1 MTTCEMKSFLCFIL
15 LVLMF
20 CGGCRSRKET
30 HVVSRSDL
38 QSAASLEARRLDS
51 VFLSKSIGYRLNID
65 FYPPTDSALSMNVSA
80 IQAENGLPMIH
91 GAVRRVTVETE
102 RNATVARAVSDTV
115 AVHRREVVSETTE
128 KTEEKEAEKGQN
140 LPLILAIAAFA
151 AAMMIYFDYSRNK

>member
-1 MTTCEMKSFLCFIL
+1 MI
-15 LVLMF
+15 

-65 FYPPTDSALSMNVSA
+65 FYPPQDSALPMNVSA
-80 IQAENGLPMIH
+80 IQAESGLPMIH

-140 LPLILAIAAFA
+140 LPWVLAIAAFA
-151 AAMMIYFDYSRNK
+151 AAMICLFNLSRNK

>member
-1 MTTCEMKSFLCFIL
+1 MKRFFTFIL
-15 LVLMF
+15 LVLMI

-51 VFLSKSIGYRLNID
+51 VFLSTSICYRLNID
-65 FYPPTDSALSMNVSA
+65 FYPPQDSALPMNVSA

-91 GAVRRVTVETE
+91 CAVRRVTVETE
-102 RNATVARAVSDTV
+102 RNTTATLAVSDTMS
-115 AVHRREVVSETTE
+115 VHQREVVSETTE

-140 LPLILAIAAFA
+140 LPWVLAIAAFA
-151 AAMMIYFDYSRNK
+151 AAMICLFSYTRNKI

>member
-1 MTTCEMKSFLCFIL
+1 MKRFFTFIL
-15 LVLMF
+15 LVLMIVCF
-20 CGGCRSRKET
+20 GCRSHKAVSET
-30 HVVSRSDL
+30 ASRDL
-38 QSAASLEARRLDS
+38 WQETNIEARRLDS

-65 FYPPTDSALSMNVSA
+65 FYPPTDSALPMNVSA

-140 LPLILAIAAFA
+140 LPWVLAIAAFA

>member
-1 MTTCEMKSFLCFIL
+1 MKSFLCFIL

-51 VFLSKSIGYRLNID
+51 VFLSTSIGYRLNID
-65 FYPPTDSALSMNVSA
+65 FYPPQDSALPVYVSA
-80 IQAENGLPMIH
+80 LQAENGLPMIH

-102 RNATVARAVSDTV
+102 RNTTATI
-115 AVHRREVVSETTE
+115 AVHQREVVSETTE
-128 KTEEKEAEKGQN
+128 KAVEKEAEKGQN
-140 LPLILAIAAFA
+140 LPWVLAIAAFA
-151 AAMMIYFDYSRNK
+151 AAMICLFSYTRNKI

>member
-1 MTTCEMKSFLCFIL
+1 MKRFFTFIL
-15 LVLMF
+15 LVLMI

-65 FYPPTDSALSMNVSA
+65 FYPPQDSALPMNVSA
-80 IQAENGLPMIH
+80 IQAESGLPMIH

-102 RNATVARAVSDTV
+102 RNTTATHAVSDTM
-115 AVHRREVVSETTE
+115 AVHQREVVSETHE
-128 KTEEKEAEKGQN
+128 KTVEKEAEKGQN
-140 LPLILAIAAFA
+140 LPWLLAIAAFA
-151 AAMMIYFDYSRNK
+151 AAMICLFNYRRNKV

>member
-1 MTTCEMKSFLCFIL
+1 MKRFFTFIF
-15 LVLMF
+15 LVLMI

-65 FYPPTDSALSMNVSA
+65 FYPPTDSALPMNVSA

-102 RNATVARAVSDTV
+102 RNATVARSVSDTV
-115 AVHRREVVSETTE
+115 AVHRREVFSETTE
-128 KTEEKEAEKGQN
+128 KTEEKEAEKGRN

>member
-1 MTTCEMKSFLCFIL
+1 
-15 LVLMF
+15 MF

-38 QSAASLEARRLDS
+38 QSAASLEARHLDS
-51 VFLSKSIGYRLNID
+51 VFLSTSIGYRLNID
-65 FYPPTDSALSMNVSA
+65 FFPPQDSALPVYVSA
-80 IQAENGLPMIH
+80 IQAESGLPMIH

-102 RNATVARAVSDTV
+102 RNATVARSVSDTV

-128 KTEEKEAEKGQN
+128 KTEEKEAEKGRN